1 MVCWEL
7 ITHKIPYEGKNHIQV
22 IHAIIEGKHPKFPK
36 GVDAKF
42 QALVEECWLSPSTS
56 RPDFSAIYSRLKK
69 MKQSE
74 QDETNISVVAPSVPA
89 NNSADEQEGN
99 GIQE

>member
-1 MVCWEL
+1 
-7 ITHKIPYEGKNHIQV
+7 
-22 IHAIIEGKHPKFPK
+22 
-36 GVDAKF
+36 
-42 QALVEECWLSPSTS
+42 
-56 RPDFSAIYSRLKK
+56 